1 MLIHKRFDKPKY
13 FLHIFYLYT
22 TLILNSFFSKG
33 GVYMDIAMMSIVNNQ
48 NKVKDAASLLLMK
61 KIMNISQTN
70 AANMTEMIK
79 AVDPNLGSNFDK
91 MA

>member
-1 MLIHKRFDKPKY
+1 
-13 FLHIFYLYT
+13 
-22 TLILNSFFSKG
+22 
-33 GVYMDIAMMSIVNNQ
+33 MDIAMMSIVNNQ